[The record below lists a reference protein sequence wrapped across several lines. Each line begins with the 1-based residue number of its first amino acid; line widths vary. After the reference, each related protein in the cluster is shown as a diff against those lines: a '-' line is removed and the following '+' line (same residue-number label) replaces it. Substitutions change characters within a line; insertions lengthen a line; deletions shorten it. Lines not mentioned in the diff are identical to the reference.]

1 MRVRTI
7 RSSLVWAF
15 SLVIS
20 VGILVLGVF
29 SLVLFQRAL
38 IDETQKSNTQLIGQL
53 NRILDGYIGYMQDL
67 ALVVWKNPDVDAYM
81 AGPVTSDSKLKGQ
94 VLKFLEGIPQI
105 RPDIDNLVL
114 TRPGGEILSSEPSRK
129 LNPWLDKQAVPWF
142 EEVHPTISGAI
153 VSAARIENL
162 YDDRYQWVIS
172 LVLGQPHAQ
181 TAGAWLQIDL
191 NYAVIDDL
199 CRKIQLGRSGYVFI
213 VNAGGEI
220 VYHPRQQLVYS
231 GIKREEIDE
240 ILKVGQGQIEA
251 RVSGRDLVYTLAT
264 SSRTG
269 WSVVAV
275 SYLDELLASARGL
288 GTVVVVVGLG
298 CLLLSVL
305 LAWRV
310 SLRISRPIEA
320 LRRSMKAVETGDFE
334 VVIDVEAENEVG
346 ELARD
351 CEIAIGKVRDLMHQ
365 SFIDHEAKRRQD
377 LLMLQSQINPHFL
390 YNTLDSIIWMVE
402 LGRSPD
408 AIRMTSTLAQF
419 FRLGITKGSHEIA
432 LRHELEHVMSYLSI
446 QRMRYGDKLDFVI
459 DIPSEILD
467 TPVLKLLLQPLV
479 ENALYHGIKE
489 RDGPGTIRVDGKR
502 VGDGVEVR
510 VTDDGVGMTEEKVAT
525 LLIDPEG
532 EFRDH
537 IGLRNVH
544 ERVRLHFGPAYGL
557 SFDSALGQGTTVI
570 IHLPLGRTP

>member
-1 MRVRTI
+1 MKVRTI
-7 RSSLVWAF
+7 RSSLIWAF

-20 VGILVLGVF
+20 VGILVLGAF

-38 IDETQKSNTQLIGQL
+38 IEETQKSNTQLVGQL

-81 AGPVTSDSKLKGQ
+81 AGPATADSRRTQ

-105 RPDIDNLVL
+105 RPDIDSLVL
-114 TRPGGEILSSEPSRK
+114 TRPGGEVLTSNPERK
-129 LNPWLDKQAVPWF
+129 LNPWLDKKAAPWF
-142 EEVHPTISGAI
+142 EAVQPAASGAI
-153 VSAARIENL
+153 VSSARIENL

-172 LVLGQPHAQ
+172 LVLGQPQGAP
-181 TAGAWLQIDL
+181 AAWLQVDL

-231 GIKREEIDE
+231 GIKKEKIDA
-240 ILKVGQGQIEA
+240 ILKLGQGQLEA
-251 RVSGRDLVYTLAT
+251 KVGDRDLVYTVAT
-264 SSRTG
+264 SSQTG

-275 SYLDELLASARGL
+275 SYLDELLASARSL

-298 CLLLSVL
+298 CLLIATF

-320 LRRSMKAVETGDFE
+320 LRRSMRAVETGDFD
-334 VVIDVEAENEVG
+334 VVIDVEATNEVG

-351 CEIAIGKVRDLMHQ
+351 CEIALGKVRDLMHQ
-365 SFIDHEAKRRQD
+365 SLVDHEAKRRQD

-419 FRLGITKGSHEIA
+419 FRLGITRGPHEIS
-432 LRHELEHVMSYLSI
+432 LRHELEHVISYLSI
-446 QRMRYGDKLDFVI
+446 QKMRYGDKLEYSVDVE
-459 DIPSEILD
+459 PQVME

-489 RDGPGTIRVDGKR
+489 RDGPGRIMVAGSRVANGVEIRVS
-502 VGDGVEVR
+502 
-510 VTDDGVGMTEEKVAT
+510 DDGVGMTQKKVAG
-525 LLIDPEG
+525 LLVVPEG
-532 EFRDH
+532 EVRDH
-537 IGLRNVH
+537 MGLRNVH
-544 ERVRLHFGPAYGL
+544 ERIRLHFGSRYGL
-557 SFDSALGQGTTVI
+557 AFESAPGQGTTVVI
-570 IHLPLGRTP
+570 SLPGRAGA

>member
-1 MRVRTI
+1 MKVRTI
-7 RSSLVWAF
+7 RSSLIWAF

-20 VGILVLGVF
+20 VGILVLGAF

-38 IDETQKSNTQLIGQL
+38 IEETQKSNTQLVGQL

-81 AGPVTSDSKLKGQ
+81 AGPATADSRRTQ

-105 RPDIDNLVL
+105 RPDIDSLVL
-114 TRPGGEILSSEPSRK
+114 TRPGGEVLTSNPERK
-129 LNPWLDKQAVPWF
+129 LNPWLDKKAAPWF
-142 EEVHPTISGAI
+142 EAVQPAASGAI
-153 VSAARIENL
+153 VSSARIENL

-172 LVLGQPHAQ
+172 LVLGQPQGAP
-181 TAGAWLQIDL
+181 AAWLQVDL

-231 GIKREEIDE
+231 GIKKEKIDA
-240 ILKVGQGQIEA
+240 ILKLGQGQLEA
-251 RVSGRDLVYTLAT
+251 KVGDRDLVYTVAT
-264 SSRTG
+264 SSQTG

-275 SYLDELLASARGL
+275 SYLDELLASARSL

-298 CLLLSVL
+298 CLLIATF

-320 LRRSMKAVETGDFE
+320 LRRSMRAVETGDFD
-334 VVIDVEAENEVG
+334 VVIDVEATNEVG

-351 CEIAIGKVRDLMHQ
+351 CEIALGKVRDLMHQ
-365 SFIDHEAKRRQD
+365 SLVDHEAKRRQD

-419 FRLGITKGSHEIA
+419 FRLGITRGPHEIS
-432 LRHELEHVMSYLSI
+432 LRHELEHVISYLSI
-446 QRMRYGDKLDFVI
+446 QKMRYGDKLEYSVDVE
-459 DIPSEILD
+459 PQVME

-489 RDGPGTIRVDGKR
+489 RDGPGRIMVAGSRVANGVEIRVS
-502 VGDGVEVR
+502 
-510 VTDDGVGMTEEKVAT
+510 DDGVGMTQKKVAG
-525 LLIDPEG
+525 LLVVPEG
-532 EFRDH
+532 EVRDH
-537 IGLRNVH
+537 MGLRNVH
-544 ERVRLHFGPAYGL
+544 ERIRLHFGPRYGL
-557 SFDSALGQGTTVI
+557 AFESAPGQGTTVVI
-570 IHLPLGRTP
+570 SLPGRAGA